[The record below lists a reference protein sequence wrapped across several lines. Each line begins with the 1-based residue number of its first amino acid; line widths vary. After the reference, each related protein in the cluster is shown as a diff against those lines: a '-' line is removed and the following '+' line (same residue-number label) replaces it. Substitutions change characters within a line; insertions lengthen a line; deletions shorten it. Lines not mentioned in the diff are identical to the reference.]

1 MCIRDRAGTQQNTH
15 LWMQI
20 SHAGRQTPYTIN
32 KSSVAPSPKRLSKL
46 LGILKF
52 SEPNELKHSEILDI
66 IDRFVHTAEV
76 AKQTGFTGVQLHSA
90 HGYLLSEFLSPDINQ
105 RTDEWG
111 GSIQNRSR
119 LLISIIEGIREKVG
133 NAFPI
138 SVKLNSSDFQKGG
151 FSHEE
156 SIEVSKIL
164 NETSLDL
171 LEISGGTYEGFAA
184 LDLQLAS
191 PNQSR
196 IIKPARSTI
205 AREAYFL
212 KYAEEMK
219 KHIQI
224 PLAVTGGFRS
234 TRGMNE
240 ALESRACDIIG
251 LGRPL
256 CPEPDIVNEL
266 LSGEKESATLYENHV
281 SFGPG
286 ILGLNSPINYI
297 KANNKATQVFWCYRQ
312 ILKMAEGK
320 DVDPNMSLLK
330 ATINHF
336 IDDAKGSKAYRNY
349 WKI

>member
-1 MCIRDRAGTQQNTH
+1 
-15 LWMQI
+15 
-20 SHAGRQTPYTIN
+20 
-32 KSSVAPSPKRLSKL
+32 
-46 LGILKF
+46 
-52 SEPNELKHSEILDI
+52 
-66 IDRFVHTAEV
+66 VHTAEV

-119 LLISIIEGIREKVG
+119 LLVSIIEGIREKVG
-133 NAFPI
+133 NDFPI

-219 KHIQI
+219 KHVQI

-234 TRGMNE
+234 TKGMNE

-266 LSGEKESATLYENHV
+266 LSGEKDSATLYENQV

-286 ILGLNSPINYI
+286 IFGLNSPINYI

-320 DVDPNMSLLK
+320 DVDPKMSLLK

-336 IDDAKGSKAYRNY
+336 IDDAKGSKAYKNH